1 MATVGE
7 IVRKTTEFFQGK
19 SPSPRLDSELLI
31 AKALG
36 WDRMQVFMKHDQPLS
51 EEQLEKCRGFVRR
64 RSKGEPVAYIL
75 GEKGFYNHTFEVT
88 SATLIPR
95 PETEMLV
102 VRGLEVLE
110 SRLAPKSARVKSA
123 VQLEIAAAAAKRE
136 EAERVAMM
144 AEAAHMGLN
153 ADDVAQAMR
162 ANGEMARTAESGSL
176 ESAIGSAMSR
186 ASGGKPRITIVDLG
200 AGSGCIGL
208 SIAAEIQNRAELR
221 LVFVD
226 ISSEALQVAK
236 RNAARLG
243 LDSVS
248 EFIEGDAGDA
258 KFLEG
263 RVGDLLGEVDL
274 VVANPPYIDPADTR
288 VEEGV
293 RGFEPHSALFAG
305 GAGEA
310 GILEI
315 RRWSTTAKLLARSL
329 GDESVRG
336 ATLFEIGDGQG
347 TQSLDLF
354 REAGWDHVKLARD
367 LSDRERM
374 IEAY

>member
-36 WDRMQVFMKHDQPLS
+36 WDRMQVFMKHDQTLG

-64 RSKGEPVAYIL
+64 RAKGEPVAYIL

-88 SATLIPR
+88 PATLIPR

-102 VRGLEVLE
+102 TRALEILE
-110 SRLAPKSARVKSA
+110 PRLAPKTARAKSA
-123 VQLEIAAAAAKRE
+123 IQLEIATAAAKRD
-136 EAERVAMM
+136 EAERAAMM
-144 AEAAHMGLN
+144 AEAAHMGLD
-153 ADDVAQAMR
+153 ADEVARSIAIRTDEDSSPAMGAR
-162 ANGEMARTAESGSL
+162 KSDATTRGLGETARV
-176 ESAIGSAMSR
+176 
-186 ASGGKPRITIVDLG
+186 TIVDLG
-200 AGSGCIGL
+200 AGTGCIGL
-208 SIAAEIQNRAELR
+208 SIAAEIQNRAAVR

-226 ISSEALQVAK
+226 ISKDAIAVAK
-236 RNAARLG
+236 RNAVRMG
-243 LDSVS
+243 LDAIS
-248 EFIEGDAGDA
+248 EFVDGDAGDA
-258 KFLEG
+258 KFIETRLS
-263 RVGDLLGEVDL
+263 DLLGKVDL
-274 VVANPPYIDPADTR
+274 VVANPPYIDPSDTR

-293 RGFEPHSALFAG
+293 RGFEPHAALFAG
-305 GAGEA
+305 DAGES
-310 GILEI
+310 GLREI
-315 RRWSTTAKLLARSL
+315 RRWSKIARLLARPSAN
-329 GDESVRG
+329 ETASG

-347 TQSLDLF
+347 PQSLDLF

-374 IEAY
+374 IEAH